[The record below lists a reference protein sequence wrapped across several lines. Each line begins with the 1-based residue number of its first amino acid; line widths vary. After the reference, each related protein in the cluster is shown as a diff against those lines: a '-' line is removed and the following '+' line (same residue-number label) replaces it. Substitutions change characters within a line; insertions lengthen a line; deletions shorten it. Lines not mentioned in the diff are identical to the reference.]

1 MRIGTREM
9 LLIVRAPRWST
20 QFELVCAHCR
30 YMKEF
35 RKTIKVC
42 NTFCNFIR
50 MWVLSYKVL
59 SLIYDRFEELT
70 FYMQHTAIWFLSK
83 SILSIIALPI
93 DVVKIEFKI
102 D

>member
-1 MRIGTREM
+1 
-9 LLIVRAPRWST
+9 
-20 QFELVCAHCR
+20 
-30 YMKEF
+30 
-35 RKTIKVC
+35 
-42 NTFCNFIR
+42 

-59 SLIYDRFEELT
+59 SSIYDRYEELT